1 MRKLRSDSTFNG
13 LSAEQREQLLNWL
26 FNDNLSYAAAVERVK
41 KEFGIATSLWSVRRF
56 YCHAAEERSVGNLAL
71 AQGGMTD
78 FRTATR
84 KLLGVATSKVCI
96 HNNDPREDGWKAV
109 SALAKLMM
117 QDEQRELNEKR
128 FKIELQRLGLK
139 Q

>member
-13 LSAEQREQLLNWL
+13 LTAGQREQLLSWL
-26 FNDNLSYAAAVERVK
+26 FNDNISYAAVAERIE
-41 KEFGIATSLWSVRRF
+41 KEFGITTSLWSVRRF
-56 YCHAAEERSVGNLAL
+56 YRHAAEERSVGNLAL
-71 AQGGMTD
+71 AQGSVAD

-109 SALAKLMM
+109 SALAKLMT
-117 QDEQRELNEKR
+117 QDEQRN
-128 FKIELQRLGLK
+128 
-139 Q
+139 